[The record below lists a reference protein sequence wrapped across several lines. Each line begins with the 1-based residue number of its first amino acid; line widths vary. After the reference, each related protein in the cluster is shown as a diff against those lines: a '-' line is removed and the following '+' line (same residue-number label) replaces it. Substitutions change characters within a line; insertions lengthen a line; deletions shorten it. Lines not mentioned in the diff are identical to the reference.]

1 MFAVADDLGIT
12 PGQVLA
18 TFRYDAPYLFLGSA
32 FIAVGLISAAFSA
45 VRRKADTLL
54 IYFALFATV
63 YGLRLW
69 IQAEIV
75 KLIFDDSVF
84 YLRFREGINYIV
96 PVPAMLFLNATGGL
110 TRLGKSAG
118 YLLVVV
124 GSILA
129 IATFALG
136 RLIPGDPCKAMLGE
150 RADAQICADFAV
162 RSTARLPPAPVTFST
177 TTGLPQEALSFS
189 ASTRAD
195 MSGATPGEKPTR
207 MRTGCSG

>member
-1 MFAVADDLGIT
+1 MVMFAVADDLGIT

-118 YLLVVV
+118 YL
-124 GSILA
+124 
-129 IATFALG
+129 
-136 RLIPGDPCKAMLGE
+136 
-150 RADAQICADFAV
+150 
-162 RSTARLPPAPVTFST
+162 
-177 TTGLPQEALSFS
+177 
-189 ASTRAD
+189 
-195 MSGATPGEKPTR
+195 
-207 MRTGCSG
+207 